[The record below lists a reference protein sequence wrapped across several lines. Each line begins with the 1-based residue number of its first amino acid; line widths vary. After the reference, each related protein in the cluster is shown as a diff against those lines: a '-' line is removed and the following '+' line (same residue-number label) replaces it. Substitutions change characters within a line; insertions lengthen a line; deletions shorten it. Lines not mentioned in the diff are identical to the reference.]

1 MVEIHGITET
11 TGIYG
16 ITGTTITTT
25 IIITRTN
32 PRW

>member
-1 MVEIHGITET
+1 MVEIHGITGT